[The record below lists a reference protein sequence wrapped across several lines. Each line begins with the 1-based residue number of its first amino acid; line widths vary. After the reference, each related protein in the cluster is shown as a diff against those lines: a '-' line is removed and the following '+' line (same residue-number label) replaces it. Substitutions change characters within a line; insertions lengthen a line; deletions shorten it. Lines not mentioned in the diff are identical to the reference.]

1 MKQKNMVTWAI
12 SAIVY
17 LGLVIGGYTV
27 YASLD
32 RNNEH
37 TDTHDEAKTNG
48 NEEKKFINE
57 QAHKDNHISQRIDGE
72 DSGHSDHVGQLE
84 NELVTNVKYKEG
96 LIVID
101 VKDKD
106 QNSPELEISHEKIMH
121 LIIVSADLEDYY
133 HVHPED
139 KGNGVYTLKFDLPE
153 NSYKA
158 FVDIKPKK
166 LAYRVSPIELQVG
179 KDHGNHEGNSLKVDT
194 NLTKTINEKTVELN
208 TSELGIN
215 KAVTLSF
222 DTKGITPEPYL
233 GALGHVVILDD
244 KGEKFVHVHPTSE
257 EQAQFETKFD
267 KPGIYKVWGEFKFD
281 GKVNSYPFV
290 IEVK

>member
-1 MKQKNMVTWAI
+1 MLTWAI

-27 YASLD
+27 FASLGS
-32 RNNEH
+32 NNDH
-37 TDTHDEAKTNG
+37 TDTHAAN
-48 NEEKKFINE
+48 NEEKESINE
-57 QAHKDNHISQRIDGE
+57 QAHNDNHTSQKSDGE
-72 DSGHSDHVGQLE
+72 DTGHSDHVDQLQSE
-84 NELVTNVKYKEG
+84 VVTNVKYEEG
-96 LIVID
+96 IITID
-101 VKDKD
+101 VKDKE
-106 QNSPELEISHEKIMH
+106 QNSPKLEISHEKIMH

-133 HVHPED
+133 HLHPEE
-139 KGNGVYTLKFDLPE
+139 KGNGVYTLKFALPE

-158 FVDIKPKK
+158 FVDIKPKN
-166 LAYRVSPIELQVG
+166 LAYQVSPIELQVG
-179 KDHGNHEGNSLKVDT
+179 KGHSEHEGNSLKVDT

-208 TSELGIN
+208 TTELGIN

-222 DTKGITPEPYL
+222 DTKETTPEPYL

-244 KGEKFVHVHPTSE
+244 MGEKFVHVHPTSE
-257 EQAQFETKFD
+257 EKTVFETKFD

>member
-1 MKQKNMVTWAI
+1 MKQKNMLTWAM

-17 LGLVIGGYTV
+17 LGLVIGGYSI
-27 YASLD
+27 YASLNS
-32 RNNEH
+32 NNDH
-37 TDTHDEAKTNG
+37 SDTHAA
-48 NEEKKFINE
+48 NEEKESINE
-57 QAHKDNHISQRIDGE
+57 QSHNDNHTSKKSDGK
-72 DSGHSDHVGQLE
+72 DSGHSDHKAHSESEV
-84 NELVTNVKYKEG
+84 VTNVKYEEG
-96 LIVID
+96 LITID
-101 VKDKD
+101 VKDKN
-106 QNSPELEISHEKIMH
+106 QNSPNLEISHEKIMH

-133 HVHPED
+133 HLHPEE

-158 FVDIKPKK
+158 FVDIKPKN
-166 LAYRVSPIELQVG
+166 LAYQVSPIGLQVG
-179 KDHGNHEGNSLKVDT
+179 KSHSEHKENPLKIDP
-194 NLTKTINEKTVELN
+194 NLTKTINEKTVEL
-208 TSELGIN
+208 TTTELGIN
-215 KAVTLSF
+215 KTVTLSF

-257 EQAQFETKFD
+257 EKTLFETKFD

>member
-1 MKQKNMVTWAI
+1 MKQKNILTWAI
-12 SAIVY
+12 SAILY

-32 RNNEH
+32 SNDDH
-37 TDTHDEAKTNG
+37 TDTHTATTNG
-48 NEEKKFINE
+48 NGEKESINV
-57 QAHKDNHISQRIDGE
+57 QTHNDNHTSQRNDGK
-72 DSGHSDHVGQLE
+72 DSAHSDHVAQSE
-84 NELVTNVKYKEG
+84 SEVVTNVKYEDG
-96 LIVID
+96 LMTID

-106 QNSPELEISHEKIMH
+106 QNAPELEISHEKIMH

-133 HVHPED
+133 HLHPEVR
-139 KGNGVYTLKFDLPE
+139 GNGMFTLKFDLPE

-158 FVDIKPKK
+158 FVDIKPKN
-166 LAYRVSPIELQVG
+166 LAYQISPIELHVG
-179 KDHGNHEGNSLKVDT
+179 EGHGKNEENSLKVDT
-194 NLTKTINEKTVELN
+194 NLTKTINEKTVEL
-208 TSELGIN
+208 TTTELGIN
-215 KAVTLSF
+215 KDVTLSF

-257 EQAQFETKFD
+257 EKTQFETKFD

-281 GKVNSYPFV
+281 GKVGSYPFV

>member
-1 MKQKNMVTWAI
+1 MKQKNMLTWAI

-17 LGLVIGGYTV
+17 LGLVIGGYSI
-27 YASLD
+27 YASLNS
-32 RNNEH
+32 NNDH
-37 TDTHDEAKTNG
+37 LDAHAAKTNG
-48 NEEKKFINE
+48 NEEKESINE
-57 QAHKDNHISQRIDGE
+57 QAHKDNHISQRSDGK
-72 DSGHSDHVGQLE
+72 DSGHSDHVAHSE
-84 NELVTNVKYKEG
+84 SEVVTNVKYEEG
-96 LIVID
+96 IIIID
-101 VKDKD
+101 AKDKD
-106 QNSPELEISHEKIMH
+106 QNPPNLQISHEKIMH

-133 HVHPED
+133 HLHPEE

-158 FVDIKPKK
+158 YVDIKPKN
-166 LAYRVSPIELQVG
+166 LAYQVSPIELHVG
-179 KDHGNHEGNSLKVDT
+179 KGHGEHEGNPLKVDK
-194 NLTKTINEKTVELN
+194 NLTKTINKKTVELN
-208 TSELGIN
+208 TTKLGIN
-215 KAVTLSF
+215 KDVTLSF
-222 DTKGITPEPYL
+222 DTKGITPDPYL

-257 EQAQFETKFD
+257 EKTLFETKFD

>member
-1 MKQKNMVTWAI
+1 MKQKNMLTWAI

-27 YASLD
+27 YTSLGS
-32 RNNEH
+32 NNDH
-37 TDTHDEAKTNG
+37 TDTHASKTNG
-48 NEEKKFINE
+48 NEEKESINE
-57 QAHKDNHISQRIDGE
+57 QAHNDNHTSQSSDGE
-72 DSGHSDHVGQLE
+72 DPEHSDHEAHSESEV
-84 NELVTNVKYKEG
+84 VTNVKYEEG
-96 LIVID
+96 LIIID

-133 HVHPED
+133 HVHPEE
-139 KGNGVYTLKFDLPE
+139 KGNGMYTQKFDLPE
-153 NSYKA
+153 NSYKV
-158 FVDIKPKK
+158 FVDIKPKN
-166 LAYRVSPIELQVG
+166 LAYQVSPIELHVEKG
-179 KDHGNHEGNSLKVDT
+179 HDEHEENSLKVDI
-194 NLTKTINEKTVELN
+194 NLTKTINEKTVEL
-208 TSELGIN
+208 TTTELGIN
-215 KAVTLSF
+215 KDITLSF

-257 EQAQFETKFD
+257 EKTVFETKFD

-290 IEVK
+290 IKVK